1 MSKRYDNNSSPTEL
15 LPGDIEYEMGTPIP
29 GVILEKEKWVQTA
42 IKRLPETG
50 LLDADEVFG
59 RSAPLALD
67 IGCGNGRFALSSA
80 VRRPE
85 WNHLAIDILPAVIRY
100 GTRRGNQRGLSN
112 LRFAVCDGWRFM
124 SQYLPLASCDEIHIY
139 HPQPFSDPN
148 QSSRRM
154 MTPGFLALLH
164 ARLKPNGKVFLQ
176 TDRTEYW
183 DYIQSIMSAVFE
195 WTPIEGSWPD
205 DEFGRSRR
213 EVLSIE
219 QGLTIFRGVG
229 QKRLDLTDE
238 QLATI
243 VSELPEPKF
252 LVEHPDSN
260 RKHPFRK
267 RPLRKRPPR
276 NSKHKP
282 KNPNPKMG

>member
-42 IKRLPETG
+42 IKRLPEDG
-50 LLDADEVFG
+50 QLDLAAVFG

-80 VRRPE
+80 VRRE
-85 WNHLAIDILPAVIRY
+85 DWDHLAIDILPAVIRY

-112 LRFAVCDGWRFM
+112 LRFAVCDGWRFLAN
-124 SQYLPLASCDEIHIY
+124 YLPVEACDEIHIY

-148 QSSRRM
+148 FSSKRM

-164 ARLKPNGKVFLQ
+164 ARLKPEGCVFVQ
-176 TDRTEYW
+176 TDRKEYW
-183 DYIQSIMSAVFE
+183 DYIRSIMGAVFA
-195 WTPIEGSWPD
+195 WTEIEGPWPD

-229 QKRLDLTDE
+229 KKRPDLSQD
-238 QLATI
+238 QLQAI
-243 VSELPEPKF
+243 LKELPEPKF
-252 LVEHPDSN
+252 ELEHRDS
-260 RKHPFRK
+260 RSK
-267 RPLRKRPPR
+267 RPLRKRPHR
-276 NSKHKP
+276 HAKRKP
-282 KNPNPKMG
+282 KPQNPKVD